1 MLRTL
6 GTMSTHEASSPFC
19 GNASSIK
26 LQSKKK
32 KKRLFFLL
40 PTCKNVVRHGHK
52 ELQITYKS
60 TSKQSN
66 TNPKIELV
74 KVDIF
79 AKWRIMKIGLLWV
92 RFKLTLNIRFKI
104 YMYLLKCSRL
114 YWPTFLFFWQ
124 RTNLTKKTLVCI
136 LRTTSDVNIIV
147 NWSIH
152 RNKIWSSVLRYN
164 AVKKMYILNP

>member
-6 GTMSTHEASSPFC
+6 GTMSTHEASGITLLFVVMQVQSNFSP
-19 GNASSIK
+19 
-26 LQSKKK
+26 KKK
-32 KKRLFFLL
+32 KKMYFFLL

-114 YWPTFLFFWQ
+114 YWPTFLFF
-124 RTNLTKKTLVCI
+124 LTTYQFDKKKHWSVFWKPPL
-136 LRTTSDVNIIV
+136 TST
-147 NWSIH
+147 
-152 RNKIWSSVLRYN
+152 
-164 AVKKMYILNP
+164 